1 MPRCR
6 TSVTLATCE
15 GGRFIDEQLDSIAS
29 QSRPPDEL
37 VVVDDASLDAT
48 VERVTAFAARAHFPV
63 RIEHNRERIGATANF
78 ARAVALCA
86 GDVILLADQD
96 DVWNPDKIASLA
108 GILEERPEVGL
119 VFSNGEVVDG
129 ALRPLGYDLWRSL
142 FFDERDRARVRA
154 GEATAVFARRVV
166 AAGTTLA
173 FRARFVS
180 MLVPFP
186 DLPSV
191 HDAWIAF
198 LVASV
203 SECEIVETPL
213 IRYRLH
219 GANQIGLE
227 RRGLLAQYRQARQQI
242 EKQAFARE
250 ARFFEL
256 ARERLRDVAS
266 QHPVSDATLRVIDEK
281 IAHSHVRDAM
291 PNGFVSRL
299 PIIAREWWRGRYG
312 RYAYGAKSVAQDLWL
327 R

>member
-1 MPRCR
+1 MPPCR
-6 TSVTLATCE
+6 TSVAVATCE

-29 QSRPPDEL
+29 QSRLPDEL
-37 VVVDDASLDAT
+37 VVVDDASLDTT
-48 VERVTAFAARAHFPV
+48 VERVEAFAAKVRFPV
-63 RIEHNRERIGATANF
+63 RIERNPERIGATANF
-78 ARAVALCA
+78 ARCVSLCT
-86 GDVILLADQD
+86 GEVILLADQD
-96 DVWNPDKIASLA
+96 DVWNPDKIATLV
-108 GILEERPEVGL
+108 GILEERPGIGL
-119 VFSNGEVVDG
+119 VFSNGEVVDE

-173 FRARFVS
+173 FRARFCP

-198 LVASV
+198 LIASV
-203 SECEIVETPL
+203 SGCEIVETPL

-219 GANQIGLE
+219 GANQIGLR
-227 RRGLLAQYRQARQQI
+227 RRGLFEQYRQARQQI
-242 EKQAFARE
+242 AQQAFARE

-256 ARERLRDVAS
+256 ARERLRCVANE
-266 QHPVSDATLRVIDEK
+266 HPVSDAGLRVIDEK
-281 IAHSHVRDAM
+281 IAHSHVRDSM
-291 PNGFVSRL
+291 PKGFLTRI
-299 PIIAREWWRGRYG
+299 PIVAREWWRGHYG
-312 RYAYGAKSVAQDLWL
+312 RYGYGLKSVAQDLWL